1 MAKPIRDCRRCGS
14 GDVLQRRHP
23 NYGLYSECLQCGREE
38 VAPPEDEKAAIP
50 REIPIIRANRG
61 NALPELSPIRMWQ
74 GEA

>member
-23 NYGLYSECLQCGREE
+23 NYGLYSECLQCGHEE
-38 VAPPEDEKAAIP
+38 VGSAEDEKAAIP
-50 REIPIIRANRG
+50 RGMPTIRVNRG
-61 NALPELSPIRMWQ
+61 IALPELSPMRTGQ